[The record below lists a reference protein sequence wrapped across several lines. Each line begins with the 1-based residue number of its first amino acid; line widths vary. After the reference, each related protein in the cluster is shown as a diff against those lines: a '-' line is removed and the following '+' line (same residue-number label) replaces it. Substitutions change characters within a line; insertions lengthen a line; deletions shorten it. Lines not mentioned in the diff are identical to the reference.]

1 MLVFAFAI
9 FYLVCMIMQLNSNQ
23 VTVRQ
28 FLSFSCVV
36 LAFMAG
42 LRNIDIWPDTS
53 VYAYGFQISNTL
65 FRFSLSDTPYGY
77 KEEGFYFLSVL
88 VRTFTSNAHVFLLF
102 ISAITFL
109 FIYKSLRSLSIYPL
123 IGLCVYIARFMIGRN
138 FIQIRS
144 GLAYA
149 IVIYA
154 IPLIQRKDWKRY
166 FLLVLIA
173 YTMHHS
179 AIIAVPIYFI
189 CNWLKPK
196 NMYVYFGLIVAFAIG
211 IFGQGV
217 VHGFIEDNA
226 SDLDIV
232 RYTER
237 GGEENYF
244 EGTGLSNPMIYFQ
257 TVLLLVY
264 TKLEK
269 KLAPIDKYYYVIRW
283 CYLYATIILISFCTY
298 KVLAGRTS
306 TLFATLEIA
315 IIPALAQLMGRRNK
329 ALSFTFIGVL
339 LTTIFFLYQNQ

>member
-9 FYLVCMIMQLNSNQ
+9 FYMVCMMVQLIPNQ
-23 VTVRQ
+23 STVRQ
-28 FLSFSCVV
+28 FLLLSCVV

-42 LRNIDIWPDTS
+42 FRDINAWADTP
-53 VYAYGFQISNTL
+53 VYAYGFQVSNNL
-65 FRFSLSDTPYGY
+65 LNFSFTDIPFGY
-77 KEEGFYFLSVL
+77 HEHGFYFLSVI
-88 VRTFTSNAHVFLLF
+88 VRTFTSNPHIFLLF
-102 ISAITFL
+102 IAAASFF
-109 FIYKSLRSLSIYPL
+109 FIFKSLRTLSIYPL

-138 FIQIRS
+138 YIQIRS

-154 IPLIQRKDWKRY
+154 VQFIQNKDWKRY

-173 YTMHHS
+173 YTMHYS
-179 AIIAVPIYFI
+179 AIIAAPVYFI

-196 NMYVYFGLIVAFAIG
+196 KMYVYLGLIAAFAVG
-211 IFGQGV
+211 MFGQGV
-217 VHGFIEDNA
+217 VHGFVEDNA
-226 SDLDIV
+226 SDLDIL
-232 RYTER
+232 RYTEK
-237 GGEENYF
+237 GGEVNYF

-257 TVLLLVY
+257 TIILLIY

-269 KLAPIDKYYYVIRW
+269 KLAPIDKNYYVIRW

-315 IIPALAQLMGRRNK
+315 IIPALAQLLGRK
-329 ALSFTFIGVL
+329 YKVLSFTFIGVL
-339 LTTIFFLYQNQ
+339 LTAIFFLYQNQ